1 MRNQIAYPSRM
12 LYLNSNQMTQR
23 SDKGYEVSLPDAI
36 VVDPNHYRIAV
47 QVVSA
52 SIPLS
57 YYNIKDETL
66 IGISIPD
73 GNYSATEL
81 GDYLLANVPNMVSYA
96 YSTRTLKYTFTF
108 SVATDIPASPLLG
121 FSTESSSALVHTS
134 DRPVK
139 LYRTKNIYVRIPEWS
154 CANMD
159 SFTKGRSGVF
169 ASIPLDRRMGEI
181 QTWANSSDTT
191 TPIFQ
196 HVIKNFTI
204 ILCDDNHNTID
215 LQGLGFT
222 IDFYLQITDKA
233 GFEEMKIHPHSERER
248 FSVPNDS
255 KEE

>member
-1 MRNQIAYPSRM
+1 MTKTPSNE
-12 LYLNSNQMTQR
+12 YQ
-23 SDKGYEVSLPDAI
+23 VSLPDAI
-36 VVDPNHYRIAV
+36 VVEANHYKIGV

-66 IGISIPD
+66 IGVSIPD
-73 GNYSATEL
+73 GNYTASEL

-108 SVATDIPASPLLG
+108 SVETDIPASKILG
-121 FSTESSSALVHTS
+121 FSTYSSAKLVHTS
-134 DRPVK
+134 DQPVK
-139 LYRTKNIYVRIPEWS
+139 LYRTKNIYIRIPEWS
-154 CANMD
+154 CSNMD

-196 HVIKNFTI
+196 SAIKTFTI
-204 ILCDDNHNTID
+204 ILCDDNHVTLD

-222 IDFYLQITDKA
+222 IDFFLEITDKA
-233 GFEEMKIHPHSERER
+233 GYEDMKTHPNTTRDR
-248 FSVPNDS
+248 FSLPTNS
-255 KEE
+255 KEDE